1 MILKKFLNC
10 RSLPI
15 GTKKRHCTKVFS
27 RNEHLENHLLSH
39 ENNVFF
45 VPMGKLRQF
54 KNFFEIIFLG
64 KTEVNV
70 YLQNGPNF
78 NLGLSKHWK
87 SKNIFSLKKFHPP
100 FFNMLFKCKKLPKIW
115 KMIKFGLCYL
125 NSTLFQ
131 KVLISSK
138 ECYKVPNISSYE
150 KLLRHSEYTLSR

>member
-1 MILKKFLNC
+1 MPKNMISKKFLNY
-10 RSLPI
+10 RSLAI
-15 GTKKRHCTKVFS
+15 GTKKETLYQSIFTKWASRKSSTFS
-27 RNEHLENHLLSH
+27 WKQCL
-39 ENNVFF
+39 FF

-100 FFNMLFKCKKLPKIW
+100 FFNMLFKCKKLPEIW
-115 KMIKFGLCYL
+115 KIIKFGLCYL
-125 NSTLFQ
+125 NSTLF
-131 KVLISSK
+131 
-138 ECYKVPNISSYE
+138 
-150 KLLRHSEYTLSR
+150 